1 MPRFLL
7 LLVFFLLS
15 SISAFA
21 QSKWPEFDLRAHDIY
36 PNLKNEKIYRFSGCL
51 RLLDDRIFCAG
62 ATTIGSDAKFVPTT
76 ETAIYNPRT
85 EKWITGAPLQVA
97 RRMQVMNLLPDGRV
111 LMVGGYN
118 EITDP
123 GGYPYSA
130 VRSVEI
136 YDPYNNRSELVP
148 ISNYTGNYFYTI
160 LLTPPVGIILPDSR
174 MLLISNVSGSHSIG
188 GGALILDWK
197 KGLIEI
203 IPTPP
208 GHTLQSSI
216 TLSYLQDGRILCSI
230 HQIDLSTLETGPKDA
245 APKLSIFD
253 PATGEWSSLPIQS
266 PANPLYSSWFFLPY
280 SLPSQQ
286 FPVFN
291 ASNFYV
297 QGGDKTP
304 IIDYFDLNQGVIPG
318 FRIDPLSKDSQWLV
332 KMTATEWGEVLVVGN
347 ELSPAN
353 KERILNLN
361 NKTATYFENP
371 FRWRYG
377 TIPLSNGDFWNMDY
391 SYLNVADTPLNAV
404 VATSGSYSL
413 KPLARGSLITLFG
426 EKLTEGQAAP
436 RLTLLTASKE
446 RLPVRVLYSSPAQVN
461 AVLPDTPGIE
471 GRALLC
477 LGQSPQEKCAPI
489 TIVRTAPDVLTAD
502 SSGRGAAAALFYRAK
517 QDGTEGRYEPVAAIE
532 NGKSVLVPA
541 RPPAEGE
548 VLYLILFGSGWRNH
562 ATANGRLREGASAYL
577 NDAPA
582 QVTFAGAQRDF
593 YGLDQM
599 NIQIPPS
606 LKGKQIVQVQADGKL
621 ANPVEI
627 ALRD

>member
-1 MPRFLL
+1 MPRFLVL
-7 LLVFFLLS
+7 PVLFLLS

-51 RLLDDRIFCAG
+51 RLLDDRVFCAG
-62 ATTIGSDAKFVPTT
+62 ATTIGSDLKFVPTT

-85 EKWITGAPLQVA
+85 ENWATGAPLQAA
-97 RRMQVMNLLPDGRV
+97 RRTQVMNLLPDGRV
-111 LMVGGYN
+111 LMAGGFN

-130 VRSVEI
+130 VRSVEV
-136 YDPYNNRSELVP
+136 YDPCNNKSELVP
-148 ISNYTGNYFYTI
+148 ISNYTGDYFYTP
-160 LLTPPVGIILPDSR
+160 LLKPPVSIILPDSR
-174 MLLISNVSGSHSIG
+174 MLLMATIPRPSS
-188 GGALILDWK
+188 LILDWR
-197 KGLIEI
+197 KGVVETV
-203 IPTPP
+203 PNPP
-208 GHTLQSSI
+208 GHDGLGSF

-230 HQIDLSTLETGPKDA
+230 HRMDQTTSPKDA

-253 PATGEWSSLPIQS
+253 PAIGEWSPLPIQS
-266 PANPLYSSWFFLPY
+266 PANPLYSSWFFLPH

-286 FPVFN
+286 FPVFHV
-291 ASNFYV
+291 SNFYG
-297 QGGDKTP
+297 QGDDTTP
-304 IIDYFDLNQGVIPG
+304 HLNYFDVNQGVIPG

-332 KMTATEWGEVLVVGN
+332 KMTSTEWGEILLVGN
-347 ELSPAN
+347 ELSPAR

-371 FRWRYG
+371 FGWRYG

-391 SYLNVADTPLNAV
+391 SYLNPADAPLNGV
-404 VATSGSYSL
+404 VTRPGSYSMGS
-413 KPLARGSLITLFG
+413 LARGSIVTLFG

-436 RLTLLTASKE
+436 QLTLLTASKE
-446 RLPVRVLYSSPAQVN
+446 RLPVRVLYSSPIQVN
-461 AVLPDTPGIE
+461 AVLPDKPGIE

-502 SSGRGAAAALFYRAK
+502 ASGRGAAAALFYRAK
-517 QDGTEGRYEPVAAIE
+517 KDGTSGAYEPVVTFE
-532 NGKSVLVPA
+532 NGKPVLVPA
-541 RPPAEGE
+541 RPAAEDE
-548 VLYLILFGSGWRNH
+548 ALFLVLFGTGWRNH
-562 ATANGRLREGASAYL
+562 AKANGRLREGVSAYL
-577 NDAPA
+577 NDTPA
-582 QVTFAGAQRDF
+582 QVTFASAQGDF
-593 YGLDQM
+593 HGLDQM
-599 NIQIPPS
+599 NIQIAPS
-606 LKGKQIVQVQADGKL
+606 LKGKQVVRIQADGKL

>member
-1 MPRFLL
+1 MLKILL
-7 LLVFFLLS
+7 LLILFLLP
-15 SISAFA
+15 SISAFS
-21 QSKWPEFDLRAHDIY
+21 QSKWPEFDLRGHAFY
-36 PNLKNEKIYRFSGCL
+36 PNLENQKIYRFSGCL

-62 ATTIGSDAKFVPTT
+62 ATTVRDDGKFVPTT

-85 EKWITGAPLQVA
+85 EKWVTGAPLQAA

-111 LMVGGYN
+111 LMAGGFS
-118 EITDP
+118 EILDP
-123 GGYPYSA
+123 GGAFFSA
-130 VRSVEI
+130 ARSVEI
-136 YDPYNNRSELVP
+136 YDPHNNKSELIP
-148 ISNYTGNYFYTI
+148 ISNYTGNYFYTP
-160 LLTPPVGIILPDSR
+160 LFQSPVGIILPDSR
-174 MLLISNVSGSHSIG
+174 MLLISTTSLSLSLG

-197 KGLIEI
+197 KGVIEI

-208 GHTLQSSI
+208 GHVIHGAT

-230 HQIDLSTLETGPKDA
+230 HKLDQSTPQKGPMDA
-245 APKLSIFD
+245 PPTLSIFD
-253 PATGEWSSLPIQS
+253 PATEEWSSLPIQS
-266 PANPLYSSWFFLPY
+266 PANPLYSSWFFLPH

-286 FPVFN
+286 FLTFH
-291 ASNFYV
+291 ASNFYA
-297 QGGDKTP
+297 QGGDTTP
-304 IIDYFDLNQGVIPG
+304 YLSYFDVNQGVIPG

-332 KMTATEWGEVLVVGN
+332 KMTSTEWGEMLVVGN
-347 ELSPAN
+347 DLSPAK

-361 NKTATYFENP
+361 NKTVTYFENP
-371 FRWRYG
+371 FRWRYE

-391 SYLNVADTPLNAV
+391 SYLNPVDAPLNAAV
-404 VATSGSYSL
+404 TTSGSYSMRS
-413 KPLARGSLITLFG
+413 LARGSLITLFG

-577 NDAPA
+577 NDTPA
-582 QVTFAGAQRDF
+582 QVTFAGAQGDF

-599 NIQIPPS
+599 NIQISPS
-606 LKGKQIVQVQADGKL
+606 LKGKQTVQVQADGKL